1 MLRSYSTKREIFKMK
16 ETKELPNKLA
26 NLSRKIA
33 FRDKVSTNSILNP
46 MLKRQG
52 FENETWSIIVGF
64 DEDLDKVPSKQIME
78 DFGLLD

>member
-1 MLRSYSTKREIFKMK
+1 
-16 ETKELPNKLA
+16 
-26 NLSRKIA
+26 
-33 FRDKVSTNSILNP
+33 

-52 FENETWSIIVGF
+52 FENETWSITVGF